1 MHLHIL
7 RLVVLFIITIGAIG
21 CNKQSINHWIE
32 GVPGSTPL
40 IILTQDPYDIDGILT
55 RDFTEISAQSSNSNN
70 SDLIRILTE
79 TKAQNVRIE
88 GLAVY
93 PANADEWKP
102 VWILQT
108 IPGLARR
115 ASEVFSRPFTTQQYK
130 FSGLSIYVMYLGD
143 STQYYALESGN
154 YIYLSQSSYAVE
166 EFGRTIVGEYASISV
181 EKSEF
186 GAGDLIVNTPKLD
199 KYIATETAVKY
210 RPGLSESFRGSGV
223 AIMKLTRDGPS
234 NDDFAIRFSGIF
246 EVDLST
252 QSSPIVQSLTGTNH
266 INVLDRY
273 VSQDVA
279 LAVFMNGKSNVVPK
293 PDESFTMDLFLNS
306 EPNEMEGFD
315 DALGDNFALA
325 AFSSSGFLSVGEYAY
340 VRMISNPES
349 LKQLLKNWVDA
360 ELITR
365 DNQNFII
372 QSKIL
377 SHLVTGG
384 IEEFDIFHLT
394 IDGNAVLITQ
404 RPALI
409 RKLISDRERRRTLF
423 YTEEYLDIRKTY
435 PEQLSGF
442 VYTNSEGLSRFVQ
455 SLLNIKNSAEL
466 IFDNFDLLSMG
477 FERSNN
483 SVNWITKTYSVEQ
496 VVRPYDDRWLIELDG
511 TELTGYPT
519 LANIGGSSR
528 DEILAATKG
537 GTVIAV
543 AADGTQ
549 VFRVSTG
556 TDVPIGSPLVYDWYS
571 NNQMSI
577 LQGAGNK
584 IYGWSNNGIS
594 LPGFPI
600 ELAEQISSPILVS
613 DITRNGLAEIVV
625 ATNDRRI
632 HVLNQRGI
640 NINGWPQSVNS
651 NITIQPFI
659 TPWLGRPSII
669 AYAENV
675 IFAWEPNGVIKS
687 GFPLF
692 NRSPLRGD
700 MMIHNDYLMVGSA
713 DGTILSIGRGT
724 QLALDQA
731 PILNPEDGSEN
742 LIMQGNR
749 ISDGGIFIRPVVS
762 THQIRYNEEIVFQEP
777 VIFTMTDAGSLF
789 AINLEGRLRFT
800 QSLGQPTMQDHPP
813 IIVDIDRNGQAEIV
827 GLAGFGRMYAWTL
840 ASGERFYNLPTTSVI
855 YPVFKDING
864 NGKLEVIAGTE
875 EGLRSWTIN

>member
-1 MHLHIL
+1 M
-7 RLVVLFIITIGAIG
+7 
-21 CNKQSINHWIE
+21 
-32 GVPGSTPL
+32 
-40 IILTQDPYDIDGILT
+40 
-55 RDFTEISAQSSNSNN
+55 
-70 SDLIRILTE
+70 
-79 TKAQNVRIE
+79 
-88 GLAVY
+88 
-93 PANADEWKP
+93 
-102 VWILQT
+102 
-108 IPGLARR
+108 
-115 ASEVFSRPFTTQQYK
+115 
-130 FSGLSIYVMYLGD
+130 
-143 STQYYALESGN
+143 
-154 YIYLSQSSYAVE
+154 
-166 EFGRTIVGEYASISV
+166 
-181 EKSEF
+181 
-186 GAGDLIVNTPKLD
+186 
-199 KYIATETAVKY
+199 
-210 RPGLSESFRGSGV
+210 
-223 AIMKLTRDGPS
+223 
-234 NDDFAIRFSGIF
+234 
-246 EVDLST
+246 
-252 QSSPIVQSLTGTNH
+252 
-266 INVLDRY
+266 
-273 VSQDVA
+273 
-279 LAVFMNGKSNVVPK
+279 
-293 PDESFTMDLFLNS
+293 
-306 EPNEMEGFD
+306 
-315 DALGDNFALA
+315 
-325 AFSSSGFLSVGEYAY
+325 
-340 VRMISNPES
+340 
-349 LKQLLKNWVDA
+349 
-360 ELITR
+360 
-365 DNQNFII
+365 
-372 QSKIL
+372 
-377 SHLVTGG
+377 
-384 IEEFDIFHLT
+384 
-394 IDGNAVLITQ
+394 
-404 RPALI
+404 
-409 RKLISDRERRRTLF
+409 
-423 YTEEYLDIRKTY
+423 
-435 PEQLSGF
+435 
-442 VYTNSEGLSRFVQ
+442 
-455 SLLNIKNSAEL
+455 
-466 IFDNFDLLSMG
+466 
-477 FERSNN
+477 
-483 SVNWITKTYSVEQ
+483 
-496 VVRPYDDRWLIELDG
+496 DG

-528 DEILAATKG
+528 DEVLAATKG
-537 GTVIAV
+537 GTVIAI

>member
-1 MHLHIL
+1 MYLHKL
-7 RLVVLFIITIGAIG
+7 RLVVLFIIAIGAIG
-21 CNKQSINHWIE
+21 CGRQSINHWIE
-32 GVPGSTPL
+32 GVPGTTPL
-40 IILTQDPYDIDGILT
+40 IIVTPDPYDVDGILT
-55 RDFTEISAQSSNSNN
+55 RDFAQISAQASNSDN
-70 SDLIRILTE
+70 SDLIRILNDTS
-79 TKAQNVRIE
+79 APNVRIE
-88 GLAVY
+88 GLAVF

-108 IPGLARR
+108 APGLARL
-115 ASEVFSRPFTTQQYK
+115 ASEQFSRPFTTQQYK
-130 FSGLSIYVMYLGD
+130 FSGLSIYVLYLGD

-154 YIYLSQSSYAVE
+154 YTFLSQSSYAIE
-166 EFGRTIVGEYASISV
+166 EFARTVVGEYASISV
-181 EKSEF
+181 DNTEI
-186 GAGDLIVNTPKLD
+186 GAGDLIVNTPNLD

-210 RPGLSESFRGSGV
+210 RPALSGSLGGSNV
-223 AIMKLTRDGPS
+223 AVMKLQRDGPS
-234 NDDFAIRFSGIF
+234 NDDYVLQFNGSF
-246 EVDLST
+246 EIDSEN
-252 QSSPIVQSLTGTNH
+252 QSSSLVQSITGTNH

-279 LAVFMNGKSNVVPK
+279 LAVFMNGKSNILPVPDQ
-293 PDESFTMDLFLNS
+293 PVALDLFLNS
-306 EPNEMEGFD
+306 KQDEMERFVN
-315 DALGDNFALA
+315 ALGDNFALA

-340 VRMISNPES
+340 VRMIRNTES
-349 LKQLLKNWVDA
+349 LTQLLNNWADA
-360 ELITR
+360 DLITR

-384 IEEFDIFHLT
+384 VEEFDIFHLT
-394 IDGNAVLITQ
+394 IDGDAVLITQ

-409 RKLISDRERRRTLF
+409 RKLISDRERRRTLY

-466 IFDNFDLLSMG
+466 IFDNFDLLAMG

-483 SVNWITKTYSVEQ
+483 SVNWITKTYSIEQ
-496 VVRPYDDRWLIELDG
+496 IDRPFDDRWLIELDG

-528 DEILAATKG
+528 EEILAATKG
-537 GTVIAV
+537 GTVIAI

-556 TDVPIGSPLVYDWYS
+556 TDEPIGSPIVYYWYS

-584 IYGWSNNGIS
+584 IYGWSNNGVS

-600 ELAEQISSPILVS
+600 ELTEQISSPILVS

-632 HVLNQRGI
+632 HVLNQRGV

-651 NITIQPFI
+651 NITIQPLI
-659 TPWLGRPSII
+659 TTWLGRPSII
-669 AYAENV
+669 AYSENV

-700 MMIHNDYLMVGSA
+700 MMIHNDYLMIGSA

-724 QLALDQA
+724 QLAMDQA
-731 PILNPEDGSEN
+731 PILNPEAAGGN
-742 LIMQGNR
+742 LIIQGNR

-762 THQIRYNEEIVFQEP
+762 THQIRYNEELTFQEP

-800 QSLGQPTMQDHPP
+800 QSLGQPTMPNHPP

-840 ASGERFYNLPTTSVI
+840 ISGERFYNLPTTSVA

-864 NGKLEVIAGTE
+864 NGKLELIAGTD